1 MADLATGNLGL
12 FMKTSGLHWWGPEV
26 TAVEGHVNFD
36 KEQLAVQLACA
47 WETGWSSECAVCLA
61 GLRKAVAAR
70 ISASGAYIAVY

>member
-12 FMKTSGLHWWGPEV
+12 FMKTSGLHWWGPEL

-36 KEQLAVQLACA
+36 KEQLYSA